1 MSYTYLRDAGEE
13 SSAECFSDIE
23 QSAPWKSNHTAAACY
38 CNGSAIESCR
48 AFRSG
53 TTCEP
58 SMGDRGAESLMSSAA
73 ASRAKT
79 SQLLGVAQE
88 STENGLDCGPKCEG
102 SSARYNPQSRSWKTR
117 QCSLFGG
124 LESFS
129 ENWPRWGSMRNG
141 EFWARA
147 TPERPTNA
155 NESGC
160 WPTPT
165 KTIGPKQSL
174 EAIEAARDR
183 YRRGQSKFNP
193 GVTLEAKVGG
203 VPNPMFV
210 AWLMGWPLTWTNLQ
224 PLETDKFRKWLH
236 SHTNY

>member
-13 SSAECFSDIE
+13 SSAESYSAIE
-23 QSAPWKSNHTAAACY
+23 QSAPWRSNHTAAACY
-38 CNGSAIESCR
+38 CNGSATESCH
-48 AFRSG
+48 ASQSG
-53 TTCEP
+53 MTCEP
-58 SMGDRGAESLMSSAA
+58 STELRGVESPMSSAA
-73 ASRAKT
+73 AFRAKT

-88 STENGLDCGPKCEG
+88 SAENGLDCGPKCAG
-102 SSARYNPQSRSWKTR
+102 SLARYNPQSRSWKTR

-129 ENWPRWGSMRNG
+129 ETWPRWGSMRSG

-147 TPERPTNA
+147 TPERRTNG

-174 EAIEAARDR
+174 EAIEAAREK
-183 YRRGQSKFNP
+183 YRKGQSKFNP

-210 AWLMGWPLTWTNLQ
+210 AWLMGWPMTWTNLR
-224 PLETDKFRKWLH
+224 PLEMGRFRKWLH
-236 SHTNY
+236 SHTNC